1 MQQSLWLQNVKPMT
15 TKTVTS
21 DMSCDVCIVGAGLS
35 GIYTAYLL
43 AKEGF
48 NVIVV
53 EAKTIGEGAT
63 AHSTGKLTAQH
74 GALYHKLSADDGKLY
89 YNANKTA
96 IEHALEVAC
105 NKSFMR
111 ATSFLYTTQENKR
124 GQLEQEYNTYE
135 KLGIPSIATN
145 DLELDINVQI
155 ALGMKDEAQIHPVSF
170 LLHFAKL
177 AQKEGAQLF
186 TNTRI
191 THVTNKP
198 TATTEDG
205 YSISCNKLI
214 LCTHYPIESI
224 SGLTTTKLTINRT
237 YLTAVK
243 TNDLLNGQYLSIDTS
258 SRTIRTVL
266 INDET
271 YLIYGGMSHTAGT
284 ESDTEKYYGT
294 LSNELTSIFHLPAP
308 NYLWSAQDMATPDE
322 IPFVGPISNDSPI
335 YITTGYN
342 KWGLSNSLV
351 AAEIL
356 HSMFTNT
363 EHPAKALY
371 DPTRIKGRTIY
382 DMLVQ
387 VGFIGEQ
394 FIGGHIS
401 RVSAPK
407 CTHLGCKT
415 RWNSADETWDC
426 PCHGS
431 RYDKHGN
438 VIEGP
443 AVYPLKLKNSE
454 E

>member
-1 MQQSLWLQNVKPMT
+1 MQQSLWLQHVTPMT
-15 TKTVTS
+15 TTKVTS
-21 DMSCDVCIVGAGLS
+21 DISCDICIIGGGLS

-48 NVIVV
+48 NVVVV
-53 EAKTIGEGAT
+53 EAKTIGGGAT

-74 GALYHKLSADDGKLY
+74 GALYHKLSESEGQLY
-89 YNANKTA
+89 YRANKSA
-96 IEHALEVAC
+96 IERALEVAS
-105 NKSFMR
+105 NQSFIR
-111 ATSFLYTTQENKR
+111 TTSFLYTTEVNKR
-124 GQLEQEYNTYE
+124 IQLEQEHAAYE
-135 KLGIPSIATN
+135 KIGIPSIATN
-145 DLELDINVQI
+145 ETELNINVEL

-177 AQKEGAQLF
+177 AQEEGAQLF

-191 THVTNKP
+191 TRVTNDP

-205 YSISCNKLI
+205 YTITCNKLI
-214 LCTHYPIESI
+214 LCTHYPIESL

-243 TNDLLNGQYLSIDTS
+243 ANDLLNGQYLSIDTS
-258 SRTIRTVL
+258 SRTIRTAI
-266 INDET
+266 INDEQF
-271 YLIYGGMSHTAGT
+271 LIYGGMSHVAGT
-284 ESDTEKYYGT
+284 EGDTEKYYGT
-294 LSNELTSIFHLPAP
+294 ISNELQSIFHLPAP
-308 NYLWSAQDMATPDE
+308 NFLWSAQDMATPDD

-356 HSMFTNT
+356 RGMFTNN
-363 EHPAKALY
+363 EHPATALY
-371 DPTRIKGRTIY
+371 DPTRIKGRTVY

-394 FIGGHIS
+394 FIGGHIT

-431 RYDKHGN
+431 RFDKEGN

-443 AVYPLKLKNSE
+443 AVYPLDLKNSE